1 MTNIVYIPE
10 TVAECPSE
18 LRERVPFDDRSMTLP
33 TSDPTGWKLLP
44 PVEAV
49 GTLIP
54 DATVIAQLSIAN
66 PVRLRCSHL
75 TSAKLRN
82 FLNSCRLQ

>member
-1 MTNIVYIPE
+1 M
-10 TVAECPSE
+10 A
-18 LRERVPFDDRSMTLP
+18 LP

-54 DATVIAQLSIAN
+54 NATVTAQLSIAN
-66 PVRLRCSHL
+66 PVRLRCFHL

-82 FLNSCRLQ
+82 FWDSCRLQ